1 MFVSGIFGLLLLLL
15 FIIYWNQNIKKACSF
30 HSTNL
35 GGPSGFYTLTCNFT
49 GSPVIFKIMLS
60 KVTRRSRPS
69 ALHLAFTCAS
79 EMHKHNAIRQS
90 AQHLFF
96 RCRLWL
102 KADRWRLSLFISQTL
117 FILVFLAANW
127 RFATMTLINWDN
139 RAESRQEAGNFITTR
154 KCKRGPEQ
162 ENTFVWEI
170 RPKELPTN
178 NRVSLLLSRP
188 HM

>member
-1 MFVSGIFGLLLLLL
+1 
-15 FIIYWNQNIKKACSF
+15 
-30 HSTNL
+30 
-35 GGPSGFYTLTCNFT
+35 
-49 GSPVIFKIMLS
+49 
-60 KVTRRSRPS
+60 
-69 ALHLAFTCAS
+69 
-79 EMHKHNAIRQS
+79 MHKHNAISQS

-139 RAESRQEAGNFITTR
+139 RAESGQEVGNFITTR
-154 KCKRGPEQ
+154 KCKWGAEQ

-178 NRVSLLLSRP
+178 NSVLIAEQAPHVGTATLDAYEFRCHLSNTAASFTLRL
-188 HM
+188 HLNNWNSKT